1 MNAINDMIFSTV
13 SALESGGIILY
24 PTDTIWGIG
33 CDATKGDAVEKIY
46 SIKHRDHSKSMLI
59 LCANL
64 AMVERYVG
72 RVEGAAKSLMLDSE
86 RPTTVILPVEGEGL
100 ADNLIASD
108 GTIGVRV
115 PRMDFCQRLLQ
126 SFGKPIVSTSAN
138 FSGSTSPASF
148 ADIDSALA
156 AAVDFVVPQKYELSE
171 QTSSSRIVKMASDG
185 QIVVIRP

>member
-72 RVEGAAKSLMLDSE
+72 RVEGAAKSLLLETKAISMPEKKADKASE
-86 RPTTVILPVEGEGL
+86 TRMPTISGRS
-100 ADNLIASD
+100 I
-108 GTIGVRV
+108 
-115 PRMDFCQRLLQ
+115 
-126 SFGKPIVSTSAN
+126 SFMG
-138 FSGSTSPASF
+138 
-148 ADIDSALA
+148 
-156 AAVDFVVPQKYELSE
+156 
-171 QTSSSRIVKMASDG
+171 
-185 QIVVIRP
+185 

>member
-13 SALESGGIILY
+13 SALDSGGIILY

-72 RVEGAAKSLMLDSE
+72 RVEGAAKSLLLDSE

>member
-72 RVEGAAKSLMLDSE
+72 RVEGAAKSLLLDSE

-126 SFGKPIVSTSAN
+126 SFGKPIVSTS
-138 FSGSTSPASF
+138 G
-148 ADIDSALA
+148 I
-156 AAVDFVVPQKYELSE
+156 Y
-171 QTSSSRIVKMASDG
+171 
-185 QIVVIRP
+185 

>member
-72 RVEGAAKSLMLDSE
+72 RVEGAAKSLLLDSE
-86 RPTTVILPVEGEGL
+86 RPTTVILPVEGGEL

>member
-33 CDATKGDAVEKIY
+33 CDATKGDAVERIY

-72 RVEGAAKSLMLDSE
+72 RVEGAAKSLLLDSE
-86 RPTTVILPVEGEGL
+86 RPTTVILPVEGGEL

-171 QTSSSRIVKMASDG
+171 QTSSSRIVKMTSDG

>member
-72 RVEGAAKSLMLDSE
+72 RIEGAAKSLLLDSE

>member
-72 RVEGAAKSLMLDSE
+72 RVEGAAKSLLLDSE

>member
-72 RVEGAAKSLMLDSE
+72 RVEGAAKSLLLDSE
-86 RPTTVILPVEGEGL
+86 RPTTVILPVEGGEL

-171 QTSSSRIVKMASDG
+171 QTSSSRIVKMTSDG

>member
-72 RVEGAAKSLMLDSE
+72 RVEGAAKSLLLDSE

-171 QTSSSRIVKMASDG
+171 QTSSSRIVKMTSSG

>member
-13 SALESGGIILY
+13 SALDSGGIILY

-72 RVEGAAKSLMLDSE
+72 RVEGAAKSLLLDSE
-86 RPTTVILPVEGEGL
+86 RPTTVILPVEGGEL